1 MVPQAKRRANNR
13 WDSRNMAIL
22 SCKVRRDYA
31 ERVKACCEARG
42 DAVNAIL
49 RAALDQYLGQYEERE
64 EE

>member
-49 RAALDQYLGQYEERE
+49 RAALDRYLEQYGDTEQD
-64 EE
+64 

>member
-31 ERVKACCEARG
+31 ERVKACCADRG
-42 DAVNAIL
+42 DTVNGVI
-49 RAALDQYLGQYEERE
+49 RAALDRYLEQYEERE

>member
-1 MVPQAKRRANNR
+1 
-13 WDSRNMAIL
+13 MAIL

-49 RAALDQYLGQYEERE
+49 RAALDRYLEQYEERE